1 MWGLYSAVDLE
12 HAESRKYWDKPRSS
26 WRTTI
31 SAVVKV
37 VPFTSF
43 SSFHTV
49 REKSE
54 RKPQVNFGIASKLHS
69 NYNGWL
75 CHPNFELLSNIS
87 LWHLLDCRNPV
98 YFGHSL
104 FLRTICLKTSTSKAQ
119 GLADSK
125 HRLMFKS
132 TMYIPSLSKS

>member
-1 MWGLYSAVDLE
+1 MVDLE
-12 HAESRKYWDKPRSS
+12 HAESRKYRDKPRSS

-43 SSFHTV
+43 SCFHTV
-49 REKSE
+49 REKPE
-54 RKPQVNFGIASKLHS
+54 RKPHVNFQIGSIRIIFHLQWLA
-69 NYNGWL
+69 L
-75 CHPNFELLSNIS
+75 CHPYFELLSSIS
-87 LWHLLDCRNPV
+87 LWHLPDCRNPV

-104 FLRTICLKTSTSKAQ
+104 FLRTVCLKTSTSRAQ

-132 TMYIPSLSKS
+132 TMYISSLSKS